1 MPSKMR
7 RTRFA
12 CANVWS
18 MLCEI
23 MTITSASATKRAH
36 DVSEPSN
43 AASPNFIPAARLV
56 EKVHAEIKAERKT

>member
-7 RTRFA
+7 RARFA
-12 CANVWS
+12 CADVWIV
-18 MLCEI
+18 CEI

-43 AASPNFIPAARLV
+43 AVSPNFIPAARLV
-56 EKVHAEIKAERKT
+56 RRFTLR